1 MPASYGPFHYIH
13 SPVLGRRV
21 RCGLASFGGH
31 MDYSSYKHMKFERR
45 DRILTITLNRP
56 PMNPIHYELHNELA
70 RLWYQ
75 VQLDHEADVVI
86 FTGAGEVF
94 SAGGD
99 IPMMQKRIDNPELFN
114 QKNLEMKQMIF
125 GLIELEKPVIARING
140 DCIGLGATLALLC
153 DIMIAVDDARFCDPH
168 VKMGYVAGDGGAI
181 IWPQLI
187 GYARAKEYLLTGNM
201 LDAKEAER
209 IGLINYAVPRDQLD
223 AKVNAFADKLAN
235 GAAKA
240 IKWTKTSMN
249 IPLRQLAHSM
259 LDASLA
265 YEALTNIGPDHQ
277 EAVTAFQE
285 KRKPRFSG
293 R

>member
-1 MPASYGPFHYIH
+1 M
-13 SPVLGRRV
+13 L
-21 RCGLASFGGH
+21 
-31 MDYSSYKHMKFERR
+31 FERR
-45 DRILTITLNRP
+45 GRILTITLNRP

-75 VQLDHEADVVI
+75 VQLDTECDVVI
-86 FTGAGEVF
+86 LTGAGEVF

-99 IPMMQKRIDNPELFN
+99 IPMMQRRIDDPELFN

-125 GLIELEKPVIARING
+125 GLLEVEKPVIARING
-140 DCIGLGATLALLC
+140 DCIGLGATIALMC
-153 DIMIAVDDARFCDPH
+153 DIMIAVDTARFGDPH
-168 VKMGYVAGDGGAI
+168 VRMGYVAGDGGAV

-187 GYARAKEYLLTGNM
+187 GYARAKEYLLTGDM

-223 AKVNAFADKLAN
+223 EKVNAFADKLAR
-235 GAAKA
+235 GATKA
-240 IKWTKTSMN
+240 IKWTKTSINM
-249 IPLRQLAHSM
+249 PLRQLAHSM
-259 LDASLA
+259 MDASLA
-265 YEALTNIGPDHQ
+265 YEAITNMGADHQ

-285 KRKPRFSG
+285 KRKPRFTG